1 MERPTFKMHAD
12 KDKKRYPQN
21 SGFQG
26 WKSWMDKYLDGHII
40 RSQKSFKATLAARV
54 MTDFFFFLTI
64 TDVKFI
70 CPFTV

>member
-12 KDKKRYPQN
+12 KDKIRYLQN

-54 MTDFFFFLTI
+54 MTDFFFF
-64 TDVKFI
+64 
-70 CPFTV
+70 PHHY